1 MSDISV
7 LSGRY
12 DTISKFSTKLN
23 EAILLLKKAT
33 LRANQPRKI
42 TVVSDWTETDRAR
55 KFLGELLSE
64 IIETLEGR
72 PPAKPTIPHSL
83 VDNFQKLRVNEPGLD
98 QALKNLHLGLTSFRD
113 LIPDDFELL
122 DKLLSVVD
130 ADASAIFSKLWRK
143 R

>member
-12 DTISKFSTKLN
+12 DAISKFSTKLN
-23 EAILLLKKAT
+23 EAILLLKKAA
-33 LRANQPRKI
+33 LRANQPRKM

-55 KFLGELLSE
+55 EFLGELLGE

-72 PPAKPTIPHSL
+72 PPAKSTIPHSL
-83 VDNFQKLRVNEPGLD
+83 VDDFQKLRVNEPGLD
-98 QALKNLHLGLTSFRD
+98 QVLKNLHLRLTSFRD
-113 LIPDDFELL
+113 LIPEDFEFL

-130 ADASAIFSKLWRK
+130 ADVSAVFSKLWRK